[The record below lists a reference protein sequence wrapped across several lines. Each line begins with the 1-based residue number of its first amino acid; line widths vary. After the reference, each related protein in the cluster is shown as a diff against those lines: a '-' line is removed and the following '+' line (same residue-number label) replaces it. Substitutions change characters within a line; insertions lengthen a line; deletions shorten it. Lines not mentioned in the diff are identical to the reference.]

1 MDRWVQRAL
10 GALGGGSMTML
21 MCSCA
26 ATQSYPYDLY
36 RQQHYIEAEDVF
48 DRSEPQLEAQS
59 LEERAR
65 YGLYRG
71 LTLLALGDVERA
83 QQWLGYTTDLQR
95 RQPTVLTSG
104 DRHLLQLGWQ
114 KLDDS
119 LRRIAVAT
127 AAAEGKPTNPE
138 QASLPASE

>member
-10 GALGGGSMTML
+10 GALGSGGMML
-21 MCSCA
+21 VLCSCA

-48 DRSEPQLEAQS
+48 DRSETQLETQP

-71 LTLLALGDVERA
+71 MTLLALGDVERA
-83 QQWLGYTTDLQR
+83 QQWLGYATDLQR
-95 RQPTVLTSG
+95 RQPAVLTSD

-114 KLDDS
+114 KLDES
-119 LRRIAVAT
+119 LRRIATAA
-127 AAAEGKPTNPE
+127 AAAEGKRANPE
-138 QASLPASE
+138 QASLPTNE